1 MSAVRSKSTMVEE
14 EKRMPFFNQ
23 VVPATMEPEEL
34 NQELNSGAESSF
46 GDFWRKW
53 RLGWLKH
60 YCVLCVYRGTTL
72 MFELDVMNRFKDR
85 K

>member
-1 MSAVRSKSTMVEE
+1 MHKHCVISENFNHVVSEPEKNLVWKNCLIELINMSAVRSKSTMVEE

-46 GDFWRKW
+46 GDF
-53 RLGWLKH
+53 
-60 YCVLCVYRGTTL
+60 
-72 MFELDVMNRFKDR
+72 
-85 K
+85 